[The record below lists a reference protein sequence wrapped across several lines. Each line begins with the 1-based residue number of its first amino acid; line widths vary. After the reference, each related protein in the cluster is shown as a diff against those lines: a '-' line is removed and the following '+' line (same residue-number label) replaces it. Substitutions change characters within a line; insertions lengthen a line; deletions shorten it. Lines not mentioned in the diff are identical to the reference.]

1 MIMKNNIAAVI
12 LAAGKGSRMNDNST
26 NKVCFDCAGVP
37 VIRRILGEMRAG
49 GVSLFVIV
57 VGHKAQD
64 VMDCLDGEPGVIYAY
79 QKEQKGTGH
88 AVLCGMN
95 ALKSAGYNGP
105 VIVSMGD
112 KIVASHVV
120 KGLLDKTS
128 AAKVVWGV
136 QPINDNPNGGRVVV
150 EDGRPYGVVEFADA
164 ALMSLA
170 DVPPADYEKKLLS
183 LGLNAKKAA
192 KVLKI
197 AKEHKP
203 EGSRQLVD
211 KTFFANDILK
221 TPYANAGLYCFDL
234 DAAVDAINACG
245 SDNAQGEIYL
255 TDTLEIFARQKCVS
269 LYEVSNPDDMLT
281 YSTKPELI
289 QLTVRFMRN
298 ASDWLAE
305 KNPQLTPV
313 LRHFIAKYGDQKV
326 VVASSPGRINLMGR
340 HIDHHGGGINVMA
353 IDRRLTMV
361 VSPRTDHLVR
371 VTNVNPQYP
380 DDEFA
385 ITEIKHEKWL
395 DYLDSEPVMQEL
407 AASRGKWTNYI
418 KAAICRFQFESA
430 NLLCGM
436 DIAVGGDIP
445 AAAGLS
451 SSSALVVA
459 TAEAVVALNS
469 LHVSDREFIER
480 CGEGEWFV
488 GSRGG
493 FGDHAAMKYGRPG
506 RLVHLGFH
514 PFEVGESASLPDDYA
529 VIIADSTLK
538 ARKSEGSKDRFNA
551 QVAAYDLSLLMLK
564 QTYPDANLTDL
575 RSLAAVRP
583 YSRLYEMLRSLPLS
597 ASRKQLE
604 EALPDDLHKLARL
617 FASHADPG
625 AYNLRGVILYG
636 LSEMERSERFMET
649 LKNGAYDLVGK
660 MMRISHNGDRIG
672 DPTISDDFL
681 KEQAANDA
689 DLAFQCGAYA
699 CSVPQIDE
707 LCDLLDSTPGVL
719 GSELVGAGLGGC
731 IVALVKK
738 DQAENIINVLNEK
751 YYAKYGV
758 GTGHANV
765 YQPSQGSSVEF

>member
-1 MIMKNNIAAVI
+1 MKNNIAAVI

-26 NKVCFDCAGVP
+26 NKVCFTCAGIP
-37 VIRRILGEMRAG
+37 VIKRILDEMRAG

-95 ALKSAGYNGP
+95 ALKSAGYSGP

-112 KIVASHVV
+112 KIVASHVIS
-120 KGLLDKTS
+120 GLLDKTS
-128 AAKVVWGV
+128 EAKVVWGV

-150 EDGRPYGVVEFADA
+150 KDGQPYGVVEFADA
-164 ALMSLA
+164 ALMALA
-170 DVPPADYEKKLLS
+170 DVPPTDYEKKLS
-183 LGLNAKKAA
+183 ELGLNAKKAA

-197 AKEHKP
+197 AQERKP
-203 EGSRQLVD
+203 QGIRTLVD
-211 KTFFANDILK
+211 KTFSANDILR

-234 DAAVDAINACG
+234 DAAVTAINACG

-255 TDTLEIFARQKCVS
+255 TDTLEIFARQKCVT
-269 LYEVSNPDDMLT
+269 LYEVVNPDDMLT

-298 ASDWLAE
+298 ASEWLKE
-305 KNPQLTPV
+305 DNPKLTPV
-313 LRHFIAKYGDQKV
+313 LQHFIAKFGDKKV
-326 VVASSPGRINLMGR
+326 IVAGSPGRINLMGR

-353 IDRRLTMV
+353 LDRRLTMV
-361 VSPRTDHLVR
+361 VSPRTDNIVR
-371 VTNVNPQYP
+371 VTNLNPQYP

-385 ITEIKHEKWL
+385 ITPITHEKWL
-395 DYLDSEPVMQEL
+395 DYLDSEPVVQEL

-418 KAAICRFQFESA
+418 KSAIFRFQKESS

-436 DIAVGGDIP
+436 DMAVVSDLP

-451 SSSALVVA
+451 SSSAIVVA
-459 TAEAVVALNS
+459 TAEAIVALNS
-469 LHVSDREFIER
+469 LHLSDQQFIEL

-506 RLVHLGFH
+506 KFVHLGFH
-514 PFEVGESASLPDDYA
+514 PFTIGENASLPDDYA

-551 QVAAYDLSLLMLK
+551 QVAAYDLSLMLLD
-564 QTYPDANLTDL
+564 QTYPNEHITDM

-583 YSRLYEMLRSLPLS
+583 YSKLYEMLRSLPLS

-649 LKNGAYDLVGK
+649 LKKGAYDLVGK
-660 MMRISHNGDRIG
+660 MMKISHNGDRIG
-672 DPTISDDFL
+672 DPTISDDQL
-681 KEQAANDA
+681 KRLSADDA

-738 DQAENIINVLNEK
+738 EKAADIIDVLNNK

-758 GTGHANV
+758 GPGHANV
-765 YQPSQGSSVEF
+765 YQPSEGSSVKF

>member
-1 MIMKNNIAAVI
+1 MKNNIAAVI

-26 NKVCFDCAGVP
+26 NKVCFTCAGIP
-37 VIRRILGEMRAG
+37 VIKRILDEMRAG

-95 ALKSAGYNGP
+95 ALKSAGYSGP

-112 KIVASHVV
+112 KIVASHVIN
-120 KGLLDKTS
+120 GLLDKTS
-128 AAKVVWGV
+128 EAKVVWGV

-150 EDGRPYGVVEFADA
+150 KDGQPYGVVEFADA
-164 ALMSLA
+164 ALMALA
-170 DVPPADYEKKLLS
+170 DVPPTDYEKKLLE

-197 AKEHKP
+197 AQERKP
-203 EGSRQLVD
+203 QGIRTLVD
-211 KTFFANDILK
+211 KTFSANDILR

-234 DAAVDAINACG
+234 DAAVTAINACG

-255 TDTLEIFARQKCVS
+255 TDTLEIFARQKCVT
-269 LYEVSNPDDMLT
+269 LYEVVNPDDMLT

-298 ASDWLAE
+298 ASEWLKE
-305 KNPQLTPV
+305 DNPKLTPV
-313 LRHFIAKYGDQKV
+313 LQHFIAKFGDKKV
-326 VVASSPGRINLMGR
+326 IVAGSPGRINLMGR

-353 IDRRLTMV
+353 LDRRLTMV
-361 VSPRTDHLVR
+361 VSPRTDNIVR
-371 VTNVNPQYP
+371 VTNLNPQYP

-385 ITEIKHEKWL
+385 ITPITHEKWL
-395 DYLDSEPVMQEL
+395 DYLDSEPVVQEL

-418 KAAICRFQFESA
+418 KSAIFRFQKESS

-436 DIAVGGDIP
+436 DMAVVSDLP

-451 SSSALVVA
+451 SSSAIVVA
-459 TAEAVVALNS
+459 TAEAIVALNS
-469 LHVSDREFIER
+469 LHLSDQQFIEL

-506 RLVHLGFH
+506 KFVHLGFH
-514 PFEVGESASLPDDYA
+514 PFTIGENASLPDDYA

-551 QVAAYDLSLLMLK
+551 QVAAYDLSLMLLN
-564 QTYPDANLTDL
+564 QTYPNEHITDM

-583 YSRLYEMLRSLPLS
+583 YSKLYNMLRSLPLS

-649 LKNGAYDLVGK
+649 LKKGAYDLVGK
-660 MMRISHNGDRIG
+660 MMKISHNGDRIG
-672 DPTISDDFL
+672 DPTISDDQL
-681 KEQAANDA
+681 KRLSADDA

-738 DQAENIINVLNEK
+738 EKAADIIDVLNNK

-758 GTGHANV
+758 GPGHANV
-765 YQPSQGSSVEF
+765 YQPSEGSSVKF

>member
-1 MIMKNNIAAVI
+1 MKNNIAAVI
-12 LAAGKGSRMNDNST
+12 LAAGKGSRMNDDST
-26 NKVCFDCAGVP
+26 NKVCFTCAGIP
-37 VIRRILGEMRAG
+37 VIRRIMDEMRRG

-64 VMDCLDGEPGVIYAY
+64 VMDCLDGQPGVIYAY

-95 ALKSAGYNGP
+95 ALQSAGYSGP

-112 KIVASHVV
+112 KIVASHVIG
-120 KGLLDKTS
+120 GLLKKTS
-128 AAKVVWGV
+128 EAKVVWGV
-136 QPINDNPNGGRVVV
+136 QPIKDNPNGGRVVV
-150 EDGRPYGVVEFADA
+150 ENGQPYGVVEFADA
-164 ALMSLA
+164 AFMSLA
-170 DVPPADYEKKLLS
+170 NVPSTDYEKKLSS

-197 AKEHKP
+197 AQERKP
-203 EGSRQLVD
+203 EGVRKLVD
-211 KTFFANDILK
+211 KTFSANDILN

-234 DAAVDAINACG
+234 DAAIDAINACG

-269 LYEVSNPDDMLT
+269 LYEVTNPDDMLT
-281 YSTKPELI
+281 YSTKPELL
-289 QLTVRFMRN
+289 QLTVRFMRR
-298 ASDWLAE
+298 ASDWLVA
-305 KNPQLTPV
+305 KNPKLTP
-313 LRHFIAKYGDQKV
+313 LLEHFIAKFGDKKV
-326 VVASSPGRINLMGR
+326 IIASSPGRINLMGR

-361 VSPRTDHLVR
+361 VSPRTDNCVH

-385 ITEIKHEKWL
+385 ITSIGYDKWL
-395 DYLDSEPVMQEL
+395 DYLDSESTMQEL
-407 AASRGKWTNYI
+407 ANTRGKWTNYI
-418 KAAICRFQFESA
+418 KAAIRRFQLISP
-430 NLLCGM
+430 NPLCGM
-436 DIAVGGDIP
+436 DIAVVSDIP

-451 SSSALVVA
+451 SSSAIVVA

-469 LHVSDREFIER
+469 LHVSDREFIEL

-493 FGDHAAMKYGRPG
+493 CGDHAAMKCGRPG
-506 RLVHLGFH
+506 KFVHLGFL
-514 PFEVGESASLPDDYA
+514 PFTVGESASLPDDYA
-529 VIIADSTLK
+529 VIIADSTIK

-551 QVAAYDLSLLMLK
+551 QVAAYDLSLLMLR
-564 QTYPDANLTDL
+564 QTYPAARLMDL
-575 RSLAAVRP
+575 RSLAAIRP
-583 YSRLYEMLRSLPLS
+583 YSKLYDMLRSLPLA

-604 EALPDDLHKLARL
+604 EALPDDLHELARL
-617 FASHADPG
+617 FSSHEDPG

-636 LSEMERSERFMET
+636 LSEMTRSERFMET
-649 LKNGAYDLVGK
+649 LKNGGYDTVGK
-660 MMRISHNGDRIG
+660 LMKISHNGDRIG
-672 DPTISDDFL
+672 DPTISDNFL
-681 KEQAANDA
+681 KRLSNDEA

-699 CSVPQIDE
+699 CSIPQIDE

-758 GTGHANV
+758 EPGHANV

>member
-1 MIMKNNIAAVI
+1 MKNNIAAVI

-26 NKVCFDCAGVP
+26 NKVCFNCAGIP
-37 VIRRILGEMRAG
+37 VIRRILDEMRAG

-112 KIVASHVV
+112 KIVASHVIS
-120 KGLLDKTS
+120 GLLDKTS
-128 AAKVVWGV
+128 EAKVVWGV

-150 EDGRPYGVVEFADA
+150 KDGQPYGVVEFADA
-164 ALMSLA
+164 ALMALA
-170 DVPPADYEKKLLS
+170 DVPPANYEKKLAE

-197 AKEHKP
+197 AQEHKP
-203 EGSRQLVD
+203 QGVRTLVD
-211 KTFFANDILK
+211 KTFSANDILS

-234 DAAVDAINACG
+234 DAAVTAINACG

-255 TDTLEIFARQKCVS
+255 TDTLEIFARQKCVT
-269 LYEVSNPDDMLT
+269 LYEVVNPDDMLT

-298 ASDWLAE
+298 ASEWLKE
-305 KNPQLTPV
+305 DNPKLTPV
-313 LRHFIAKYGDQKV
+313 LQHFIAKFGDKKV
-326 VVASSPGRINLMGR
+326 IVAGSPGRINLMGR

-353 IDRRLTMV
+353 LDRRLTMV
-361 VSPRTDHLVR
+361 VSPRTDNIVR
-371 VTNVNPQYP
+371 VTNLNPQYP

-385 ITEIKHEKWL
+385 ITPITHEKWL
-395 DYLDSEPVMQEL
+395 DYLDSEPVVQEL

-418 KAAICRFQFESA
+418 KSAIFRFQKESS

-436 DIAVGGDIP
+436 DMAVVSDLP

-451 SSSALVVA
+451 SSSAIVVA
-459 TAEAVVALNS
+459 TAEAIVALNS
-469 LHVSDREFIER
+469 LHLSDQQFIEL

-506 RLVHLGFH
+506 KFVHLGFH
-514 PFEVGESASLPDDYA
+514 PFTVGESASLPDDYA

-551 QVAAYDLSLLMLK
+551 QVAAYDLSLMLLN
-564 QTYPDANLTDL
+564 QTYPNEHITDM

-583 YSRLYEMLRSLPLS
+583 
-597 ASRKQLE
+597 
-604 EALPDDLHKLARL
+604 
-617 FASHADPG
+617 
-625 AYNLRGVILYG
+625 
-636 LSEMERSERFMET
+636 
-649 LKNGAYDLVGK
+649 
-660 MMRISHNGDRIG
+660 
-672 DPTISDDFL
+672 
-681 KEQAANDA
+681 
-689 DLAFQCGAYA
+689 
-699 CSVPQIDE
+699 
-707 LCDLLDSTPGVL
+707 
-719 GSELVGAGLGGC
+719 
-731 IVALVKK
+731 
-738 DQAENIINVLNEK
+738 
-751 YYAKYGV
+751 
-758 GTGHANV
+758 
-765 YQPSQGSSVEF
+765 

>member
-1 MIMKNNIAAVI
+1 MKNNIAAVI

-26 NKVCFDCAGVP
+26 NKVCFNCAGIP
-37 VIRRILGEMRAG
+37 VIRRILDEMRAG

-112 KIVASHVV
+112 KIVASHVIS
-120 KGLLDKTS
+120 GLLDKTS
-128 AAKVVWGV
+128 EAKVVWGV

-150 EDGRPYGVVEFADA
+150 KDGQPYGVVEFADA
-164 ALMSLA
+164 ALMALA
-170 DVPPADYEKKLLS
+170 DVPPANYEKKLAE

-197 AKEHKP
+197 AQEHKP
-203 EGSRQLVD
+203 QGVRTLVD
-211 KTFFANDILK
+211 KTFSANDILS

-234 DAAVDAINACG
+234 DAAVTAINACG

-255 TDTLEIFARQKCVS
+255 TDTLEIFARQKCVT
-269 LYEVSNPDDMLT
+269 LYEVVNPDDMLT

-298 ASDWLAE
+298 ASEWLKE
-305 KNPQLTPV
+305 DNPKLTPV
-313 LRHFIAKYGDQKV
+313 LQHFIAKFGDKKV
-326 VVASSPGRINLMGR
+326 IVAGSPGRINLMGR

-353 IDRRLTMV
+353 LDRRLTMV
-361 VSPRTDHLVR
+361 VSPRTDNIVR
-371 VTNVNPQYP
+371 VTNLNPQYP

-385 ITEIKHEKWL
+385 ITPITHEKWL
-395 DYLDSEPVMQEL
+395 DYLDSEPVVQEL

-418 KAAICRFQFESA
+418 KSAIFRFQKESS

-436 DIAVGGDIP
+436 DMAVVSDLP

-451 SSSALVVA
+451 SSSAIVVA
-459 TAEAVVALNS
+459 TAEAIVALNS
-469 LHVSDREFIER
+469 LHLSDQQFIEL

-506 RLVHLGFH
+506 KFVHLGFH
-514 PFEVGESASLPDDYA
+514 PFTVGESASLPDDYA

-551 QVAAYDLSLLMLK
+551 QVAAYDLSLMLLN
-564 QTYPDANLTDL
+564 QTYPNEHITDM

-583 YSRLYEMLRSLPLS
+583 YSKLYDMLRSLPLS

-649 LKNGAYDLVGK
+649 LKKGAYDLVGK
-660 MMRISHNGDRIG
+660 MMKISHNGDRIG
-672 DPTISDDFL
+672 DPTISDDQL
-681 KEQAANDA
+681 KRLSADDA

-738 DQAENIINVLNEK
+738 EKAADIIDVLNNK

-758 GTGHANV
+758 GPGHANV
-765 YQPSQGSSVEF
+765 YQPSEGSSVKF

>member
-1 MIMKNNIAAVI
+1 MKNNIAAVI

-26 NKVCFDCAGVP
+26 NKVCFTCAGIP
-37 VIRRILGEMRAG
+37 VIKRILDEMRAG

-95 ALKSAGYNGP
+95 ALKSAGYSGP

-112 KIVASHVV
+112 KIVASHVIN
-120 KGLLDKTS
+120 GLLDKTS
-128 AAKVVWGV
+128 EAKVVWGV

-150 EDGRPYGVVEFADA
+150 KDGQPYGVVEFADA
-164 ALMSLA
+164 ALMALA
-170 DVPPADYEKKLLS
+170 DVPPTDYEKKLS
-183 LGLNAKKAA
+183 ELGLNAKKAA

-197 AKEHKP
+197 AQERKP
-203 EGSRQLVD
+203 QGIRTLVD
-211 KTFFANDILK
+211 KTFSANDILR

-234 DAAVDAINACG
+234 DAAVTAINACG

-255 TDTLEIFARQKCVS
+255 TDTLEIFARQKCVT
-269 LYEVSNPDDMLT
+269 LYEVVNPDDMLT

-298 ASDWLAE
+298 ASEWLKE
-305 KNPQLTPV
+305 DNPKLTPV
-313 LRHFIAKYGDQKV
+313 LQHFIAKFGDKKV
-326 VVASSPGRINLMGR
+326 IVAGSPGRINLMGR

-353 IDRRLTMV
+353 LDRRLTMV
-361 VSPRTDHLVR
+361 VSPRTDNIVR
-371 VTNVNPQYP
+371 VTNLNPQYP

-385 ITEIKHEKWL
+385 ITPITHEKWL
-395 DYLDSEPVMQEL
+395 DYLDSEPVVQEL

-418 KAAICRFQFESA
+418 KSAIFRFQKESS

-436 DIAVGGDIP
+436 DMAVVSDLP

-451 SSSALVVA
+451 SSSAIVVA
-459 TAEAVVALNS
+459 TAEAIVALNS
-469 LHVSDREFIER
+469 LHLSDQQFIEL

-506 RLVHLGFH
+506 KFVHLGFH
-514 PFEVGESASLPDDYA
+514 PFTIGENASLPDDYA

-551 QVAAYDLSLLMLK
+551 QVAAYDLSLMLLN
-564 QTYPDANLTDL
+564 QTYPNEHITDM

-583 YSRLYEMLRSLPLS
+583 YSKLYNMLRSLPLS

-649 LKNGAYDLVGK
+649 VKKGAYDLVGK
-660 MMRISHNGDRIG
+660 MMKISHNGDRIG
-672 DPTISDDFL
+672 DPTISDDQL
-681 KEQAANDA
+681 KRLSADDA

-738 DQAENIINVLNEK
+738 EKAADIIDVLNNK

-758 GTGHANV
+758 GPGHANV
-765 YQPSQGSSVEF
+765 YQPSEGSSVKF

>member
-1 MIMKNNIAAVI
+1 MKNNIAAVI

-26 NKVCFDCAGVP
+26 NKVCFNCAGIP
-37 VIRRILGEMRAG
+37 VIRRILDEMRAG

-112 KIVASHVV
+112 KIVASHVIS
-120 KGLLDKTS
+120 GLLDKTS
-128 AAKVVWGV
+128 EAKVVWGV

-150 EDGRPYGVVEFADA
+150 KDGQPYGVVEFADA
-164 ALMSLA
+164 ALMALA
-170 DVPPADYEKKLLS
+170 DVPPANYEKKLAE

-197 AKEHKP
+197 AQEHKP
-203 EGSRQLVD
+203 QGVRTLVD
-211 KTFFANDILK
+211 KTFSANDILS

-234 DAAVDAINACG
+234 DAAVTAINACG

-255 TDTLEIFARQKCVS
+255 TDTLEIFARQKCVT
-269 LYEVSNPDDMLT
+269 LYEVVNPDDMLT

-298 ASDWLAE
+298 ASEWLKE
-305 KNPQLTPV
+305 DNPKLTPV
-313 LRHFIAKYGDQKV
+313 LQHFIAKFGDKKV
-326 VVASSPGRINLMGR
+326 IVAGSPGRINLMGR

-353 IDRRLTMV
+353 LDRRLTMV
-361 VSPRTDHLVR
+361 VSPRTDNIVR
-371 VTNVNPQYP
+371 VTNLNPQYP

-385 ITEIKHEKWL
+385 ITPITHEKWL
-395 DYLDSEPVMQEL
+395 DYLDSEPVVQEL

-418 KAAICRFQFESA
+418 KSAIFRFQKESS

-436 DIAVGGDIP
+436 DMAVVSDLP

-451 SSSALVVA
+451 SSSAIVVA
-459 TAEAVVALNS
+459 TAEAIVALNS
-469 LHVSDREFIER
+469 LHLSDQQFIEL

-488 GSRGG
+488 GSRGD

-506 RLVHLGFH
+506 KFVHLGFH
-514 PFEVGESASLPDDYA
+514 PFTVGESASLPDDYA

-551 QVAAYDLSLLMLK
+551 QVAAYDLSLMLLN
-564 QTYPDANLTDL
+564 QTYPNEHITDM

-583 YSRLYEMLRSLPLS
+583 YSKLYDMLRSLPLS

-649 LKNGAYDLVGK
+649 LKKGAYDLVGK
-660 MMRISHNGDRIG
+660 MMKISHNGDRIG
-672 DPTISDDFL
+672 DPTISDDQL
-681 KEQAANDA
+681 KRLSADDA

-738 DQAENIINVLNEK
+738 EKAADIIDVLNNK

-758 GTGHANV
+758 GPGHANV
-765 YQPSQGSSVEF
+765 YQPSEGSSVKF

>member
-1 MIMKNNIAAVI
+1 MKNNIAAVI

-26 NKVCFDCAGVP
+26 NKVCFNCAGIP
-37 VIRRILGEMRAG
+37 VIRRILDEMRAG

-95 ALKSAGYNGP
+95 ALKSADYNGP

-112 KIVASHVV
+112 KIVASHVIS
-120 KGLLDKTS
+120 GLLDKTS
-128 AAKVVWGV
+128 EAKVVWGV

-150 EDGRPYGVVEFADA
+150 KDGQPYGVVEFADA
-164 ALMSLA
+164 ALMALA
-170 DVPPADYEKKLLS
+170 DVPPADYEKKLAE

-192 KVLKI
+192 KVLKV
-197 AKEHKP
+197 AQEHKP
-203 EGSRQLVD
+203 QGVRTLVD
-211 KTFFANDILK
+211 KTFSANDILR

-234 DAAVDAINACG
+234 DAAVTAINACG

-255 TDTLEIFARQKCVS
+255 TDTLEIFSRQKCVT
-269 LYEVSNPDDMLT
+269 LYEVANPDDMLT

-298 ASDWLAE
+298 ASDWL
-305 KNPQLTPV
+305 KDQNPKLTPI
-313 LRHFIAKYGDQKV
+313 LQHFIAKFGDKKV
-326 VVASSPGRINLMGR
+326 IVAGSPGRINLMGR

-353 IDRRLTMV
+353 LDRRLTMV
-361 VSPRTDHLVR
+361 ISPRTDHIVH
-371 VTNVNPQYP
+371 VTNLNSQYP

-385 ITEIKHEKWL
+385 ITPITHEKWL
-395 DYLDSEPVMQEL
+395 DYLDSEPVVQEL
-407 AASRGKWTNYI
+407 ATSRGKWTNYI
-418 KAAICRFQFESA
+418 KSAIFRFQKESS

-436 DIAVGGDIP
+436 DIAVVSDLP

-451 SSSALVVA
+451 SSSAIVVA
-459 TAEAVVALNS
+459 TAEAIVALNS
-469 LHVSDREFIER
+469 LHLSDQQFIEL

-506 RLVHLGFH
+506 KFVHLGFH
-514 PFEVGESASLPDDYA
+514 PFSIGESASLPDDYA

-551 QVAAYDLSLLMLK
+551 QVAAYDLSLMLLK
-564 QTYPDANLTDL
+564 QTYPNEHITDM

-583 YSRLYEMLRSLPLS
+583 YSKLYEMLRSLPLS

-604 EALPDDLHKLARL
+604 EALPDDLHQLARL

-649 LKNGAYDLVGK
+649 LKKGAYDLVGK
-660 MMRISHNGDRIG
+660 MMKISHNGDRIG
-672 DPTISDDFL
+672 DPTISDDLL
-681 KEQAANDA
+681 KDLSAQNA
-689 DLAFQCGAYA
+689 DLALQYGAYA

-738 DQAENIINVLNEK
+738 EKAADIIDILNNK

-758 GTGHANV
+758 EPGHANV
-765 YQPSQGSSVEF
+765 YQPSEGSSVKF

>member
-1 MIMKNNIAAVI
+1 MNNNIAAVI
-12 LAAGKGSRMNDNST
+12 LAAGKGSRMNDDST
-26 NKVCFDCAGVP
+26 NKVCFTCAGIP
-37 VIRRILGEMRAG
+37 VIRRIMDEMQRG

-64 VMDCLDGEPGVIYAY
+64 VMDCLDGQPGVIYAY

-95 ALKSAGYNGP
+95 ALQSAGYSGP

-112 KIVASHVV
+112 KIVASHVIG
-120 KGLLDKTS
+120 GLLKTTFE
-128 AAKVVWGV
+128 AKVVWGV
-136 QPINDNPNGGRVVV
+136 QPIKDNPNGGRVVV
-150 EDGRPYGVVEFADA
+150 ENGQPYGVVEFADA

-170 DVPPADYEKKLLS
+170 DVPPTDYEKKLSS

-197 AKEHKP
+197 ARERKP
-203 EGSRQLVD
+203 EGVRKLVD
-211 KTFFANDILK
+211 KTFSANDILN

-234 DAAVDAINACG
+234 DAAIDAINACG

-269 LYEVSNPDDMLT
+269 LYEVANPDDMLT
-281 YSTKPELI
+281 YSTKPELLR
-289 QLTVRFMRN
+289 LTVRFMRR

-305 KNPQLTPV
+305 KNPKLTPI
-313 LRHFIAKYGDQKV
+313 LNHFIAKFGDEKV
-326 VVASSPGRINLMGR
+326 IIASSPGRINLMGR

-361 VSPRTDHLVR
+361 VSPRTDNLVH
-371 VTNVNPQYP
+371 VTNINPQYP

-385 ITEIKHEKWL
+385 ITSIGYDKWL
-395 DYLDSEPVMQEL
+395 DYLDSESTMQEL
-407 AASRGKWTNYI
+407 VATRGKWTNYI
-418 KAAICRFQFESA
+418 KAAIRRFQLISP
-430 NLLCGM
+430 NPLCGM
-436 DIAVGGDIP
+436 NIAVVSDIP

-451 SSSALVVA
+451 SSSAIVVA

-469 LHVSDREFIER
+469 LHVSDCEFIEL

-493 FGDHAAMKYGRPG
+493 CGDHAAMKCGRPG
-506 RLVHLGFH
+506 KFVHLGFL
-514 PFEVGESASLPDDYA
+514 PFAVGESASLPDDYA
-529 VIIADSTLK
+529 VIIADSTIK

-551 QVAAYDLSLLMLK
+551 QVAAYDLSLLMLR
-564 QTYPDANLTDL
+564 QTYPAARLTDL

-583 YSRLYEMLRSLPLS
+583 YSKLYDMLRSLPLA

-604 EALPDDLHKLARL
+604 EALPDNLHELARL
-617 FASHADPG
+617 FSSHEDPG

-636 LSEMERSERFMET
+636 LSEMTRSERFMET
-649 LKNGAYDLVGK
+649 LKNGGYDTVGK
-660 MMRISHNGDRIG
+660 LMKISHNGDRIG
-672 DPTISDDFL
+672 DPTISDNFL
-681 KEQAANDA
+681 KRLSNDEA

-699 CSVPQIDE
+699 CSIPQIDE

-738 DQAENIINVLNEK
+738 DQAENIINVLNDK

-758 GTGHANV
+758 EPGHANV

>member
-1 MIMKNNIAAVI
+1 MKNNIAAVI

-26 NKVCFDCAGVP
+26 NKVCFTCAGIP
-37 VIRRILGEMRAG
+37 VIKRILDEMRAG

-95 ALKSAGYNGP
+95 ALKSAGYSGP

-112 KIVASHVV
+112 KIVASHVIS
-120 KGLLDKTS
+120 GLLDKTS
-128 AAKVVWGV
+128 EAKVVWGV

-150 EDGRPYGVVEFADA
+150 KDGQPYGVVEFADA
-164 ALMSLA
+164 ALMALA
-170 DVPPADYEKKLLS
+170 DVPPTDYEKKLS
-183 LGLNAKKAA
+183 ELGLNAKKAA

-197 AKEHKP
+197 AQERKP
-203 EGSRQLVD
+203 KGIRTLVD
-211 KTFFANDILK
+211 KTFSANDILC

-234 DAAVDAINACG
+234 DAAVTAINACG

-255 TDTLEIFARQKCVS
+255 TDTLEIFARQKCVT
-269 LYEVSNPDDMLT
+269 LYEVVNPDDMLT

-298 ASDWLAE
+298 ASEWLKE
-305 KNPQLTPV
+305 DNPKLTPV
-313 LRHFIAKYGDQKV
+313 LQHFIAKFGDKKV
-326 VVASSPGRINLMGR
+326 IVAGSPGRINLMGR

-353 IDRRLTMV
+353 LDRRLTMV
-361 VSPRTDHLVR
+361 VSPRTDNIVR
-371 VTNVNPQYP
+371 VTNLNPQDP

-385 ITEIKHEKWL
+385 ITPITHEKWL
-395 DYLDSEPVMQEL
+395 DYLDSEPVVQEL

-418 KAAICRFQFESA
+418 KSAIFRFQKESS

-436 DIAVGGDIP
+436 DMAVVSDLP

-451 SSSALVVA
+451 SSSAIVVA
-459 TAEAVVALNS
+459 TAEAIVALNS
-469 LHVSDREFIER
+469 LHLSDQQFIEL

-506 RLVHLGFH
+506 KFVHLGFH
-514 PFEVGESASLPDDYA
+514 PFTVGENASLPDDYA

-551 QVAAYDLSLLMLK
+551 QVAAYDLSLMLLD
-564 QTYPDANLTDL
+564 QTYPNEHITDM

-583 YSRLYEMLRSLPLS
+583 YSKLYDMLRSLPLS

-649 LKNGAYDLVGK
+649 LKKGAYDLVGK
-660 MMRISHNGDRIG
+660 MMKISHNGDRIG
-672 DPTISDDFL
+672 DPTISDDQL
-681 KEQAANDA
+681 KRLSADDA

-738 DQAENIINVLNEK
+738 EKAADIIDVLNNK

-758 GTGHANV
+758 GPGHANV
-765 YQPSQGSSVEF
+765 YQPSEGSSVKF

>member
-1 MIMKNNIAAVI
+1 MKNNIAAVI

-26 NKVCFDCAGVP
+26 NKVCFTCAGIP
-37 VIRRILGEMRAG
+37 VIKRILDEMRAG

-95 ALKSAGYNGP
+95 ALKSAGYSGP

-112 KIVASHVV
+112 KIVASHVIS
-120 KGLLDKTS
+120 GLLDKTS
-128 AAKVVWGV
+128 EAKVVWGV

-150 EDGRPYGVVEFADA
+150 KDGQPYGVVEFADA
-164 ALMSLA
+164 ALMALA
-170 DVPPADYEKKLLS
+170 DVPPTDYEKKLS
-183 LGLNAKKAA
+183 ELGLNAKKAA

-197 AKEHKP
+197 AQERKP
-203 EGSRQLVD
+203 QGIRTLVD
-211 KTFFANDILK
+211 KTFSANDILR

-234 DAAVDAINACG
+234 DAAVTAINACG

-255 TDTLEIFARQKCVS
+255 TDTLEIFARQKCVT
-269 LYEVSNPDDMLT
+269 LYEVVTPDDMLT

-298 ASDWLAE
+298 ASEWLKE
-305 KNPQLTPV
+305 DNPKLTPV
-313 LRHFIAKYGDQKV
+313 LQHFIAKFGDKKV
-326 VVASSPGRINLMGR
+326 IVAGSPGRINLMGR

-353 IDRRLTMV
+353 LDRRLTMV
-361 VSPRTDHLVR
+361 VSPRTDNIVR
-371 VTNVNPQYP
+371 VTNLNPQYP

-385 ITEIKHEKWL
+385 ITPITHEKWL
-395 DYLDSEPVMQEL
+395 DYLDSEPVVQEL

-418 KAAICRFQFESA
+418 KSAIFRFQKESS

-436 DIAVGGDIP
+436 DMAVVSDLP

-451 SSSALVVA
+451 SSSAIVVA
-459 TAEAVVALNS
+459 TAEALVALNS
-469 LHVSDREFIER
+469 LHLSDQQFIEL

-506 RLVHLGFH
+506 KFVHLGFH
-514 PFEVGESASLPDDYA
+514 PFTIGENASLPDDYA

-551 QVAAYDLSLLMLK
+551 QVAAYDLSLMLLN
-564 QTYPDANLTDL
+564 QTYPNEHITDM

-583 YSRLYEMLRSLPLS
+583 YSKLYDMLRSLPLS

-649 LKNGAYDLVGK
+649 LKKGAYDLVGK
-660 MMRISHNGDRIG
+660 MMKISHNGDRIG
-672 DPTISDDFL
+672 DPTISDDQL
-681 KEQAANDA
+681 KRLSADDA

-738 DQAENIINVLNEK
+738 EKATDIIDVLNNK

-758 GTGHANV
+758 GPGHANV
-765 YQPSQGSSVEF
+765 YQPSEGSSVKF

>member
-1 MIMKNNIAAVI
+1 MKNNIAAVI

-26 NKVCFDCAGVP
+26 NKVCFTCAGKP
-37 VIRRILGEMRAG
+37 VIRRILDEMRAG

-95 ALKSAGYNGP
+95 ALKSAGYSGP

-112 KIVASHVV
+112 KIVASHVIS
-120 KGLLDKTS
+120 GLLDKTS
-128 AAKVVWGV
+128 GAKVVWGV

-150 EDGRPYGVVEFADA
+150 KDGQPYGVVEFADA
-164 ALMSLA
+164 ALMTLA
-170 DVPPADYEKKLLS
+170 DVPPADYEKKLAELD
-183 LGLNAKKAA
+183 LNAKKAA

-197 AKEHKP
+197 AQERKP
-203 EGSRQLVD
+203 QGVRTLVD
-211 KTFFANDILK
+211 KTFSANDILR

-234 DAAVDAINACG
+234 DAAVAAINACG

-255 TDTLEIFARQKCVS
+255 TDTLEIFARQKCVT
-269 LYEVSNPDDMLT
+269 LYKVANPDDMLT

-298 ASDWLAE
+298 ASDWLKE
-305 KNPQLTPV
+305 DNPKLTPV
-313 LRHFIAKYGDQKV
+313 LEHFIAKFGDKKV
-326 VVASSPGRINLMGR
+326 IVAGSPGRINLMGR

-353 IDRRLTMV
+353 LDRRLTMV
-361 VSPRTDHLVR
+361 VSPRTDHIVH
-371 VTNVNPQYP
+371 VTNLNPQYP

-385 ITEIKHEKWL
+385 ITPITHEKWL
-395 DYLDSEPVMQEL
+395 DYLDSEPVVQEL

-418 KAAICRFQFESA
+418 KSAIFRFQKESS

-436 DIAVGGDIP
+436 DMAVVSDLP

-451 SSSALVVA
+451 SSSAIVVA
-459 TAEAVVALNS
+459 TAEALVALNS
-469 LHVSDREFIER
+469 LHLSDQQFIEL

-506 RLVHLGFH
+506 KFVHLGFH
-514 PFEVGESASLPDDYA
+514 PFTIGETASLPNDYA

-551 QVAAYDLSLLMLK
+551 QVSAYDLSLMLLN
-564 QTYPDANLTDL
+564 QTYPNEHITDM

-583 YSRLYEMLRSLPLS
+583 YSKLYEMLRSLPLS

-649 LKNGAYDLVGK
+649 LKKGAYDLVGK
-660 MMRISHNGDRIG
+660 MMKISHNGDRIG
-672 DPTISDDFL
+672 DPTISDDLL
-681 KEQAANDA
+681 KDLSAQNA
-689 DLAFQCGAYA
+689 DLALQYGAYA

-738 DQAENIINVLNEK
+738 EKAADIIDVLNNK

-758 GTGHANV
+758 EPGHANV
-765 YQPSQGSSVEF
+765 YQPSEGSSVKF

>member
-1 MIMKNNIAAVI
+1 MKNNIAAVI

-26 NKVCFDCAGVP
+26 NKVCFTCAGIP
-37 VIRRILGEMRAG
+37 VIKRILDEMRAG

-57 VGHKAQD
+57 IGHKAQD

-95 ALKSAGYNGP
+95 ALKSAGYSGP

-112 KIVASHVV
+112 KIVASHVIS
-120 KGLLDKTS
+120 GLLDKTS
-128 AAKVVWGV
+128 EAKVVWGV

-150 EDGRPYGVVEFADA
+150 KEGQPYGVVEFADA
-164 ALMSLA
+164 ALMTLA
-170 DVPPADYEKKLLS
+170 DVPPADYEKKLS
-183 LGLNAKKAA
+183 ELGLNAKKAA

-197 AKEHKP
+197 AQERKP
-203 EGSRQLVD
+203 QGIRTLVD
-211 KTFFANDILK
+211 KTFSANDILR

-234 DAAVDAINACG
+234 DAAVTAINACG

-255 TDTLEIFARQKCVS
+255 TDTLEIFARQKCVT
-269 LYEVSNPDDMLT
+269 LYEVVNPDDMLT

-298 ASDWLAE
+298 ASEWLKE
-305 KNPQLTPV
+305 DNPKLTPV
-313 LRHFIAKYGDQKV
+313 LQHFIAKFGDKKV
-326 VVASSPGRINLMGR
+326 IVAGSPGRINLMGR

-353 IDRRLTMV
+353 LDRRLTMV
-361 VSPRTDHLVR
+361 VSPRTDNIVR
-371 VTNVNPQYP
+371 VTNLNPQYP

-385 ITEIKHEKWL
+385 ITPITHEKWL
-395 DYLDSEPVMQEL
+395 DYLDSEPVVQEL

-418 KAAICRFQFESA
+418 KSAIFRFQKESS

-436 DIAVGGDIP
+436 DMAVVSDLP

-451 SSSALVVA
+451 SSSAIVVA
-459 TAEAVVALNS
+459 TAEALVALNS
-469 LHVSDREFIER
+469 LHLSDQQFIEL

-506 RLVHLGFH
+506 KFVHLGFH
-514 PFEVGESASLPDDYA
+514 PFTIGENASLPDDYA

-551 QVAAYDLSLLMLK
+551 QVAAYDLSLMLLN
-564 QTYPDANLTDL
+564 QTYPNEHITDM

-583 YSRLYEMLRSLPLS
+583 YSKLYDMLRSLPLS

-649 LKNGAYDLVGK
+649 LKKGAYDLVGK
-660 MMRISHNGDRIG
+660 MMKISHNGDRIG
-672 DPTISDDFL
+672 DPTISDDQL
-681 KEQAANDA
+681 KRFSADDA

-738 DQAENIINVLNEK
+738 EKAADIIDVLNNK

-758 GTGHANV
+758 GPGHANV
-765 YQPSQGSSVEF
+765 YQPSEGSSVKF

>member
-1 MIMKNNIAAVI
+1 
-12 LAAGKGSRMNDNST
+12 MNDDST
-26 NKVCFDCAGVP
+26 NKVCFTCAGIP
-37 VIRRILGEMRAG
+37 VIRRIMDEMRRG

-64 VMDCLDGEPGVIYAY
+64 VMDCLDGQPGVIYAY

-95 ALKSAGYNGP
+95 ALQSAGYSGP

-112 KIVASHVV
+112 KIVASHVIG
-120 KGLLDKTS
+120 GLLKKTS
-128 AAKVVWGV
+128 EAKVVWGV
-136 QPINDNPNGGRVVV
+136 QPIKDNPNGGRVVV
-150 EDGRPYGVVEFADA
+150 ENGQPYGVVEFADA
-164 ALMSLA
+164 AFMSLA
-170 DVPPADYEKKLLS
+170 NVPSTDYEKKLSS

-197 AKEHKP
+197 AQERKP
-203 EGSRQLVD
+203 EGVRKLVD
-211 KTFFANDILK
+211 KTFSANDILN

-234 DAAVDAINACG
+234 DAAIDAINACG

-269 LYEVSNPDDMLT
+269 LYEVTNPDDMLT
-281 YSTKPELI
+281 YSTKPELL
-289 QLTVRFMRN
+289 QLTVRFMRR
-298 ASDWLAE
+298 ASDWLVA
-305 KNPQLTPV
+305 KNPKLTP
-313 LRHFIAKYGDQKV
+313 LLEHFIAKFGDKKV
-326 VVASSPGRINLMGR
+326 IIASSPGRINLMGR

-361 VSPRTDHLVR
+361 VSPRTDNCVH

-385 ITEIKHEKWL
+385 ITSIGYDKWL
-395 DYLDSEPVMQEL
+395 DYLDSESTMQEL
-407 AASRGKWTNYI
+407 ANTRGKWTNYI
-418 KAAICRFQFESA
+418 KAAIRRFQLISP
-430 NLLCGM
+430 NPLCGM
-436 DIAVGGDIP
+436 DIAVVSDIP

-451 SSSALVVA
+451 SSSAIVVA

-469 LHVSDREFIER
+469 LHVSDREFIEL

-493 FGDHAAMKYGRPG
+493 CGDHAAMKCGRPG
-506 RLVHLGFH
+506 KFVHLGFL
-514 PFEVGESASLPDDYA
+514 PFTVGESASLPDDYA
-529 VIIADSTLK
+529 VIIADSTIK

-551 QVAAYDLSLLMLK
+551 QVAAYDLSLLMLR
-564 QTYPDANLTDL
+564 QTYPAARLMDL
-575 RSLAAVRP
+575 RSLAAIRP
-583 YSRLYEMLRSLPLS
+583 YSKLYDMLRSLPLA

-604 EALPDDLHKLARL
+604 EALPDDLHELARL
-617 FASHADPG
+617 FSSHEDPG

-636 LSEMERSERFMET
+636 LSEMTRSERFMET
-649 LKNGAYDLVGK
+649 LKNGGYDTVGK
-660 MMRISHNGDRIG
+660 LMKISHNGDRIG
-672 DPTISDDFL
+672 DPTISDNFL
-681 KEQAANDA
+681 KRLSNDEA

-699 CSVPQIDE
+699 CSIPQIDE

-758 GTGHANV
+758 EPGHANV

>member
-1 MIMKNNIAAVI
+1 MKNNIAAVI

-26 NKVCFDCAGVP
+26 NKVCFNCAGIP
-37 VIRRILGEMRAG
+37 VIRRILDEMRAG

-95 ALKSAGYNGP
+95 ALKSAGYSGP

-112 KIVASHVV
+112 KIVASHVIS
-120 KGLLDKTS
+120 GLLDKTS
-128 AAKVVWGV
+128 EAKVVWGV

-150 EDGRPYGVVEFADA
+150 KDGQPYGVVEFADA
-164 ALMSLA
+164 ALMALA
-170 DVPPADYEKKLLS
+170 DVPPTDYEKKLS
-183 LGLNAKKAA
+183 ELGLNAKKAA

-197 AKEHKP
+197 AQERKP
-203 EGSRQLVD
+203 QGIRTLVD
-211 KTFFANDILK
+211 KTFSANDILR

-234 DAAVDAINACG
+234 DAAVTAINACG

-255 TDTLEIFARQKCVS
+255 TDTLEIFARQKCVT
-269 LYEVSNPDDMLT
+269 LYEVVNPDDMLT

-298 ASDWLAE
+298 ASEWLKE
-305 KNPQLTPV
+305 DNPKLTPV
-313 LRHFIAKYGDQKV
+313 LQHFIAKFGDKKV
-326 VVASSPGRINLMGR
+326 IVAGSPGRINLMGR

-353 IDRRLTMV
+353 LDRRLTMV
-361 VSPRTDHLVR
+361 VSPRTDNIVR
-371 VTNVNPQYP
+371 VTNLNPQYP

-385 ITEIKHEKWL
+385 ITPITHEKWL
-395 DYLDSEPVMQEL
+395 DYLDSEPVVQEL

-418 KAAICRFQFESA
+418 KSAIFRFQKESS

-436 DIAVGGDIP
+436 DMAVVSDLP

-451 SSSALVVA
+451 SSSAIVVA
-459 TAEAVVALNS
+459 TAEAIVALNS
-469 LHVSDREFIER
+469 LHLSDQQFIEL

-506 RLVHLGFH
+506 KFVHLGFH
-514 PFEVGESASLPDDYA
+514 PFTIGENASLPDDYA

-551 QVAAYDLSLLMLK
+551 QVAAYDLSLMLLN
-564 QTYPDANLTDL
+564 QTYPNEHITDM

-583 YSRLYEMLRSLPLS
+583 YSKLYNMLRSLPLS

-649 LKNGAYDLVGK
+649 LKKGAYDLVGK
-660 MMRISHNGDRIG
+660 MMKISHNGDRIG
-672 DPTISDDFL
+672 DPTISDDQL
-681 KEQAANDA
+681 KRLSADDA

-738 DQAENIINVLNEK
+738 EKAADIIDVLNNK

-758 GTGHANV
+758 GPGHANV
-765 YQPSQGSSVEF
+765 YQPSEGSSVKF

>member
-1 MIMKNNIAAVI
+1 MKNNIAAVI

-26 NKVCFDCAGVP
+26 NKVCFTCAGKP
-37 VIRRILGEMRAG
+37 VIRRILDEMRAG

-95 ALKSAGYNGP
+95 ALKSAGYSGP

-112 KIVASHVV
+112 KIVASHVIS
-120 KGLLDKTS
+120 GLLDKTS
-128 AAKVVWGV
+128 GAKVVWGV

-150 EDGRPYGVVEFADA
+150 KDGQPYGVVEFADA
-164 ALMSLA
+164 ALMTLA
-170 DVPPADYEKKLLS
+170 DVPPADYEKKLAELD
-183 LGLNAKKAA
+183 LNAKKAA

-197 AKEHKP
+197 AQERKP
-203 EGSRQLVD
+203 QGVRTLVD
-211 KTFFANDILK
+211 KTFSANDILR

-234 DAAVDAINACG
+234 DAAVAAINACG

-255 TDTLEIFARQKCVS
+255 TDTLEIFARQKCVT
-269 LYEVSNPDDMLT
+269 LYKVANPDDMLT

-298 ASDWLAE
+298 ASDWLKE
-305 KNPQLTPV
+305 DNLKLTPI
-313 LRHFIAKYGDQKV
+313 LKHFIAKFGDKKV
-326 VVASSPGRINLMGR
+326 VVAGSPGRINLMGR

-353 IDRRLTMV
+353 LDRRLTMV
-361 VSPRTDHLVR
+361 VSPRTDNIVR
-371 VTNVNPQYP
+371 VTNLNPQYP

-385 ITEIKHEKWL
+385 ITEVKHKEWL
-395 DYLDSEPVMQEL
+395 DYLDSEPVVQEL

-418 KAAICRFQFESA
+418 KSAIFRFQKESS

-436 DIAVGGDIP
+436 DMAVVSDLP

-451 SSSALVVA
+451 SSSAIVVA
-459 TAEAVVALNS
+459 TAEAIVALNS
-469 LHVSDREFIER
+469 LHLTDQQFIEL

-506 RLVHLGFH
+506 KFVHLGFH
-514 PFEVGESASLPDDYA
+514 PFTVGESASLPDDYA

-551 QVAAYDLSLLMLK
+551 QVAAYDLSLMLLD
-564 QTYPDANLTDL
+564 QTYPNEHITDM

-583 YSRLYEMLRSLPLS
+583 YSKLYDMLRSLPLS

-649 LKNGAYDLVGK
+649 LKKGAYDLLGK
-660 MMRISHNGDRIG
+660 MMKISHNGDRIG
-672 DPTISDDFL
+672 DPTISDDQL
-681 KEQAANDA
+681 KRLSADDA

-699 CSVPQIDE
+699 CSIPQIDE

-738 DQAENIINVLNEK
+738 DQAANIIDVLNKK

-758 GTGHANV
+758 EPGHANV
-765 YQPSQGSSVEF
+765 YQPSEGSSVKF

>member
-1 MIMKNNIAAVI
+1 MKNNIAAVI
-12 LAAGKGSRMNDNST
+12 LAAGKGSRMNDDST
-26 NKVCFDCAGVP
+26 NKVCFTCAGIP
-37 VIRRILGEMRAG
+37 VIRRIMDEMRRG

-64 VMDCLDGEPGVIYAY
+64 VMDCLDGQPGVIYAY

-95 ALKSAGYNGP
+95 ALQSAGYSGP

-112 KIVASHVV
+112 KIVASHVIG
-120 KGLLDKTS
+120 GLLKKTS
-128 AAKVVWGV
+128 EAKVVWGV
-136 QPINDNPNGGRVVV
+136 QPIKDNPNGGRVVV
-150 EDGRPYGVVEFADA
+150 ENGQPYGVVEFADA

-170 DVPPADYEKKLLS
+170 DVPPTDYEQKLSS

-197 AKEHKP
+197 ARERKP
-203 EGSRQLVD
+203 EGVRKLVD
-211 KTFFANDILK
+211 KTFSANDILN

-234 DAAVDAINACG
+234 DAAIDAINACG

-269 LYEVSNPDDMLT
+269 LYEVANPDDMLT
-281 YSTKPELI
+281 YSTKPELLR
-289 QLTVRFMRN
+289 LTVRFMRR
-298 ASDWLAE
+298 ASDWLAA
-305 KNPQLTPV
+305 KNPKLTPI
-313 LRHFIAKYGDQKV
+313 LNHFIAKFGDEKV
-326 VVASSPGRINLMGR
+326 IIASSPGRINLMGR

-353 IDRRLTMV
+353 IDRRLTML
-361 VSPRTDHLVR
+361 VSPRTDNLVH
-371 VTNVNPQYP
+371 VTNINPQYP

-385 ITEIKHEKWL
+385 ITSIGYDKWL
-395 DYLDSEPVMQEL
+395 DYLDSESTMQEL
-407 AASRGKWTNYI
+407 VATRGKWTNYI
-418 KAAICRFQFESA
+418 KAAIRRFQLISP
-430 NLLCGM
+430 NPLCGM
-436 DIAVGGDIP
+436 DIAVVSDIP

-451 SSSALVVA
+451 SSSAIVVA

-469 LHVSDREFIER
+469 LHVSDREFIEL

-493 FGDHAAMKYGRPG
+493 CGDHAAMKCGRPG
-506 RLVHLGFH
+506 KFVHLGFL
-514 PFEVGESASLPDDYA
+514 PFTVGESASLPDDYA
-529 VIIADSTLK
+529 VIIADSTIK

-551 QVAAYDLSLLMLK
+551 QVAAYDLSLLMLR
-564 QTYPDANLTDL
+564 QTYPAARLTDL

-583 YSRLYEMLRSLPLS
+583 YSKLYDMLRSLPLA

-604 EALPDDLHKLARL
+604 EALPDDLHELARL
-617 FASHADPG
+617 FSSHEDPG

-636 LSEMERSERFMET
+636 LSEMTRSERFMET
-649 LKNGAYDLVGK
+649 LKNGGYDTVGK
-660 MMRISHNGDRIG
+660 LMKISHNGDRIG
-672 DPTISDDFL
+672 DPTISDNFL
-681 KEQAANDA
+681 KHLSDDEA

-699 CSVPQIDE
+699 CSIPQIDE

-738 DQAENIINVLNEK
+738 DQAENIISVLNDK

-758 GTGHANV
+758 EPGHANV

>member
-1 MIMKNNIAAVI
+1 MKNNIAAVI

-26 NKVCFDCAGVP
+26 NKVCFNCAGIP
-37 VIRRILGEMRAG
+37 VIRRILDEMRAG

-64 VMDCLDGEPGVIYAY
+64 VMDCLDGEAGVIYAY

-88 AVLCGMN
+88 AVLCGLN
-95 ALKSAGYNGP
+95 ALKSAGYSGP

-112 KIVASHVV
+112 KIVASHVIS
-120 KGLLDKTS
+120 GLLDKTS
-128 AAKVVWGV
+128 EAKVVWGV

-150 EDGRPYGVVEFADA
+150 KDGHPYGVVEFADA
-164 ALMSLA
+164 ALMTLA
-170 DVPPADYEKKLLS
+170 DVLPANYEKKLAE

-197 AKEHKP
+197 AQEHKP
-203 EGSRQLVD
+203 QGVRTLVD
-211 KTFFANDILK
+211 KTFSANDILS

-234 DAAVDAINACG
+234 DAAVTAINACG

-255 TDTLEIFARQKCVS
+255 TDTLEIFARQKCVT
-269 LYEVSNPDDMLT
+269 LYEVANPDDMLT

-298 ASDWLAE
+298 ASDWLKE
-305 KNPQLTPV
+305 DNPKLTPV
-313 LRHFIAKYGDQKV
+313 LEHFIAKFGDKKV
-326 VVASSPGRINLMGR
+326 IVAGSPGRINLMGR

-353 IDRRLTMV
+353 LDRRLTMV
-361 VSPRTDHLVR
+361 VSPRTDHIVH
-371 VTNVNPQYP
+371 VTNLNPQYP

-385 ITEIKHEKWL
+385 ITPITHEKWL
-395 DYLDSEPVMQEL
+395 DYLDSEPVVQEL

-418 KAAICRFQFESA
+418 KSAIFRFQKESS

-436 DIAVGGDIP
+436 DMAVVSDLP

-451 SSSALVVA
+451 SSSAIVVA
-459 TAEAVVALNS
+459 TAEALVALNS
-469 LHVSDREFIER
+469 LHLSDQQFIEL

-506 RLVHLGFH
+506 KFVHLGFH
-514 PFEVGESASLPDDYA
+514 PFTIGETASLPNDYA

-551 QVAAYDLSLLMLK
+551 QVSAYDLSLMLLN
-564 QTYPDANLTDL
+564 QTYPNEHITDM

-583 YSRLYEMLRSLPLS
+583 YSKLYEMLRSLPLS

-649 LKNGAYDLVGK
+649 LKKGAYDLVGK
-660 MMRISHNGDRIG
+660 MMKISHNGDRIG
-672 DPTISDDFL
+672 DPTISDDLL
-681 KEQAANDA
+681 KDLSAQNA
-689 DLAFQCGAYA
+689 DLALQYGAYA

-738 DQAENIINVLNEK
+738 EKAADIIDVLNNK

-758 GTGHANV
+758 EPGHANV
-765 YQPSQGSSVEF
+765 YQPSEGSSVKF

>member
-1 MIMKNNIAAVI
+1 MKNNIAAVI

-26 NKVCFDCAGVP
+26 NKVCFNCAGIP
-37 VIRRILGEMRAG
+37 VIRRILDEMRAG

-112 KIVASHVV
+112 KIVASHVIS
-120 KGLLDKTS
+120 GLLDKTS
-128 AAKVVWGV
+128 EAKVVWGV

-150 EDGRPYGVVEFADA
+150 KDGQPYGVVEFADA
-164 ALMSLA
+164 ALMALA
-170 DVPPADYEKKLLS
+170 DVPPADYEKKLAE

-192 KVLKI
+192 KVLKV
-197 AKEHKP
+197 AQEHKP
-203 EGSRQLVD
+203 QGVRTLVD
-211 KTFFANDILK
+211 KTFSANDILR

-234 DAAVDAINACG
+234 DAAVTAINACG

-255 TDTLEIFARQKCVS
+255 TDTLEIFSRQKCVT
-269 LYEVSNPDDMLT
+269 LYEVTNPNDMLT

-298 ASDWLAE
+298 ASDWL
-305 KNPQLTPV
+305 KDQNPK
-313 LRHFIAKYGDQKV
+313 LRPILQHFIAKFGDKKV
-326 VVASSPGRINLMGR
+326 IVAGSPGRINLMGR

-353 IDRRLTMV
+353 LDRRLTMV
-361 VSPRTDHLVR
+361 ISPRTDHIVH
-371 VTNVNPQYP
+371 VTNLNSQYP

-385 ITEIKHEKWL
+385 ITPITHEKWL
-395 DYLDSEPVMQEL
+395 DYLDSEPVVQEL
-407 AASRGKWTNYI
+407 ATSRGKWTNYI
-418 KAAICRFQFESA
+418 KSAIFRFQKESS

-436 DIAVGGDIP
+436 DIAVVSDLP

-451 SSSALVVA
+451 SSSAIVVA
-459 TAEAVVALNS
+459 TAEAIVALNS
-469 LHVSDREFIER
+469 LYLSDQQFIEL

-506 RLVHLGFH
+506 KFVHLGFH
-514 PFEVGESASLPDDYA
+514 PFSIGESASLPDDYA

-551 QVAAYDLSLLMLK
+551 QVAAYDLSLMLLK
-564 QTYPDANLTDL
+564 QTYPNEHITDM

-583 YSRLYEMLRSLPLS
+583 YSKLYEMLRSLPLS

-604 EALPDDLHKLARL
+604 EALPDDLHQLARL

-649 LKNGAYDLVGK
+649 LKKGAYDLVGK
-660 MMRISHNGDRIG
+660 MMKISHNGDRIG
-672 DPTISDDFL
+672 DPTISDDLL
-681 KEQAANDA
+681 KDLSAQNA
-689 DLAFQCGAYA
+689 DLALQYGAYA

-738 DQAENIINVLNEK
+738 EKAADIIDVLNNK

-758 GTGHANV
+758 EPGHANV
-765 YQPSQGSSVEF
+765 YQPSEGSSVKF

>member
-1 MIMKNNIAAVI
+1 MLRGGFTGAEDSADERAPGAVSVIDGDSRFQCMRIYNHAKLTIERVEFRNGYPRAVLRGDAPGDLVVEDCGFYLNGATNAAD
-12 LAAGKGSRMNDNST
+12 LAGCALYFYRNYYGTANLAFRRCRFEGNGRRFNST
-26 NKVCFDCAGVP
+26 AQLD
-37 VIRRILGEMRAG
+37 G
-49 GVSLFVIV
+49 GCIYLNTSQKSLVVEDSLFLTNGAPFSAEFPSVRP
-57 VGHKAQD
+57 VGSCICSINTPVTIARCRFAGNRSCSYKTD
-64 VMDCLDGEPGVIYAY
+64 NKGGVIYLS
-79 QKEQKGTGH
+79 GT
-88 AVLCGMN
+88 CGGSCISN
-95 ALKSAGYNGP
+95 CAFVANED
-105 VIVSMGD
+105 VS
-112 KIVASHVV
+112 
-120 KGLLDKTS
+120 
-128 AAKVVWGV
+128 
-136 QPINDNPNGGRVVV
+136 R
-150 EDGRPYGVVEFADA
+150 
-164 ALMSLA
+164 
-170 DVPPADYEKKLLS
+170 
-183 LGLNAKKAA
+183 
-192 KVLKI
+192 
-197 AKEHKP
+197 
-203 EGSRQLVD
+203 
-211 KTFFANDILK
+211 
-221 TPYANAGLYCFDL
+221 
-234 DAAVDAINACG
+234 
-245 SDNAQGEIYL
+245 
-255 TDTLEIFARQKCVS
+255 
-269 LYEVSNPDDMLT
+269 
-281 YSTKPELI
+281 
-289 QLTVRFMRN
+289 
-298 ASDWLAE
+298 
-305 KNPQLTPV
+305 
-313 LRHFIAKYGDQKV
+313 
-326 VVASSPGRINLMGR
+326 SS
-340 HIDHHGGGINVMA
+340 
-353 IDRRLTMV
+353 
-361 VSPRTDHLVR
+361 
-371 VTNVNPQYP
+371 
-380 DDEFA
+380 
-385 ITEIKHEKWL
+385 
-395 DYLDSEPVMQEL
+395 
-407 AASRGKWTNYI
+407 
-418 KAAICRFQFESA
+418 
-430 NLLCGM
+430 
-436 DIAVGGDIP
+436 
-445 AAAGLS
+445 AAGLS

>member
-1 MIMKNNIAAVI
+1 MKNNIAAVI

-26 NKVCFDCAGVP
+26 NKVCFNCAGIP
-37 VIRRILGEMRAG
+37 VIRRILDEMRAG

-112 KIVASHVV
+112 KIVASHVIS
-120 KGLLDKTS
+120 GLLDKTS
-128 AAKVVWGV
+128 EAKVVWGV

-150 EDGRPYGVVEFADA
+150 KDGQPYGVVEFADA
-164 ALMSLA
+164 ALMALA
-170 DVPPADYEKKLLS
+170 DVPPADYEKKLAE

-192 KVLKI
+192 KVLKV
-197 AKEHKP
+197 AQEHKP
-203 EGSRQLVD
+203 QGVRTLVD
-211 KTFFANDILK
+211 KTFSANDILS

-234 DAAVDAINACG
+234 DAAVTAINACG

-255 TDTLEIFARQKCVS
+255 TDTLEIFARQKCVT
-269 LYEVSNPDDMLT
+269 LYEVANPDDMLT

-298 ASDWLAE
+298 ASDWLKE
-305 KNPQLTPV
+305 DNPKLTPV
-313 LRHFIAKYGDQKV
+313 LEHFIAKFGDKKV
-326 VVASSPGRINLMGR
+326 IVAGSPGRINLMGR

-353 IDRRLTMV
+353 LDRRLTMV
-361 VSPRTDHLVR
+361 VSPRTDNIVR
-371 VTNVNPQYP
+371 VTNLNPQYP

-385 ITEIKHEKWL
+385 ITPITHEKWL
-395 DYLDSEPVMQEL
+395 DYLDSEPVVQEL

-418 KAAICRFQFESA
+418 KSAIFRFQKESS

-436 DIAVGGDIP
+436 DMAVVSDLP

-451 SSSALVVA
+451 SSSAIVVA
-459 TAEAVVALNS
+459 TAEALVALNS
-469 LHVSDREFIER
+469 LHLSDQQFIEL

-506 RLVHLGFH
+506 KFVHLGFH
-514 PFEVGESASLPDDYA
+514 PFTIGETASLPNDYA

-551 QVAAYDLSLLMLK
+551 QV
-564 QTYPDANLTDL
+564 
-575 RSLAAVRP
+575 
-583 YSRLYEMLRSLPLS
+583 
-597 ASRKQLE
+597 
-604 EALPDDLHKLARL
+604 
-617 FASHADPG
+617 
-625 AYNLRGVILYG
+625 
-636 LSEMERSERFMET
+636 
-649 LKNGAYDLVGK
+649 
-660 MMRISHNGDRIG
+660 
-672 DPTISDDFL
+672 
-681 KEQAANDA
+681 
-689 DLAFQCGAYA
+689 
-699 CSVPQIDE
+699 
-707 LCDLLDSTPGVL
+707 
-719 GSELVGAGLGGC
+719 
-731 IVALVKK
+731 
-738 DQAENIINVLNEK
+738 
-751 YYAKYGV
+751 
-758 GTGHANV
+758 
-765 YQPSQGSSVEF
+765 

>member
-1 MIMKNNIAAVI
+1 MNNNIAAVI
-12 LAAGKGSRMNDNST
+12 LAAGKGSRMNDDST
-26 NKVCFDCAGVP
+26 NKVCFTCAGIP
-37 VIRRILGEMRAG
+37 VIRRIMDEMQRG

-64 VMDCLDGEPGVIYAY
+64 VMDCLDGQPGVIYAY

-95 ALKSAGYNGP
+95 ALQSAGYSGP

-112 KIVASHVV
+112 KIVASHVIG
-120 KGLLDKTS
+120 GLLKTTFE
-128 AAKVVWGV
+128 AKVVWGV
-136 QPINDNPNGGRVVV
+136 QPIKDNPNGGRVVV
-150 EDGRPYGVVEFADA
+150 ENGQPYGVVEFADA

-170 DVPPADYEKKLLS
+170 DVPPTDYEKKLSS

-197 AKEHKP
+197 ARERKP
-203 EGSRQLVD
+203 EGVRKLVD
-211 KTFFANDILK
+211 KTFSANDILN

-234 DAAVDAINACG
+234 DAAIDAINACG

-269 LYEVSNPDDMLT
+269 LYEVANPDDMLT
-281 YSTKPELI
+281 YSTKPELLR
-289 QLTVRFMRN
+289 LTVRFMRR
-298 ASDWLAE
+298 ASDWLAA
-305 KNPQLTPV
+305 KNPKLTPI
-313 LRHFIAKYGDQKV
+313 LNHFIAKFGDEKV
-326 VVASSPGRINLMGR
+326 IIASSPGRINLMGR

-361 VSPRTDHLVR
+361 VSPRTDNLVH
-371 VTNVNPQYP
+371 VTNINPQYP

-385 ITEIKHEKWL
+385 ITSIGYDKWL
-395 DYLDSEPVMQEL
+395 DYLDSESTMQEL
-407 AASRGKWTNYI
+407 VATRGKWTNYI
-418 KAAICRFQFESA
+418 KAAIRRFQLISP
-430 NLLCGM
+430 NPLCGM
-436 DIAVGGDIP
+436 NIAVVSDIP

-451 SSSALVVA
+451 SSSAIVVA

-469 LHVSDREFIER
+469 LHVSDCEFIEL

-493 FGDHAAMKYGRPG
+493 CGDHAAMKCGRPG
-506 RLVHLGFH
+506 KFVHLGFL
-514 PFEVGESASLPDDYA
+514 PFAVGESASLPDDYA
-529 VIIADSTLK
+529 VIIADSTIK

-551 QVAAYDLSLLMLK
+551 QVAAYDLSLLMLR
-564 QTYPDANLTDL
+564 QTYPAARLTDL

-583 YSRLYEMLRSLPLS
+583 YSKLYDMLRSLPLA

-604 EALPDDLHKLARL
+604 EALPDNLHELARL
-617 FASHADPG
+617 FSSHEDPG

-636 LSEMERSERFMET
+636 LSEMTRSERFMET
-649 LKNGAYDLVGK
+649 LKNGGYDTVGK
-660 MMRISHNGDRIG
+660 LMKISHNGDRIG
-672 DPTISDDFL
+672 DPTISDNFL
-681 KEQAANDA
+681 KRLSNDEA

-699 CSVPQIDE
+699 CSIPQIDE

-738 DQAENIINVLNEK
+738 DQAENIINVLNDK

-758 GTGHANV
+758 EPGHANV

>member
-1 MIMKNNIAAVI
+1 MKNNIAAVI

-26 NKVCFDCAGVP
+26 NKVCFNCAGIP
-37 VIRRILGEMRAG
+37 VIRRILDEMRAG

-112 KIVASHVV
+112 KIVASHVIS
-120 KGLLDKTS
+120 GLLDKTS
-128 AAKVVWGV
+128 EAKVVWGV

-150 EDGRPYGVVEFADA
+150 KDGQPYGVVEFADA
-164 ALMSLA
+164 ALMALA
-170 DVPPADYEKKLLS
+170 DVSPADYEKKLAE

-197 AKEHKP
+197 AQEHKP
-203 EGSRQLVD
+203 QGVRTLVD
-211 KTFFANDILK
+211 KTFSANDILR

-234 DAAVDAINACG
+234 DAAVTAINACG

-255 TDTLEIFARQKCVS
+255 TDTLEIFARQKCVT
-269 LYEVSNPDDMLT
+269 LYEVTNPDDMLT

-289 QLTVRFMRN
+289 QLTARFMRN
-298 ASDWLAE
+298 ASDWL
-305 KNPQLTPV
+305 KDQNPKLTPI
-313 LRHFIAKYGDQKV
+313 LQHFITKFGDKKV
-326 VVASSPGRINLMGR
+326 IVAGSPGRINLMGR

-353 IDRRLTMV
+353 LDRRLTMV
-361 VSPRTDHLVR
+361 VSPRMDHIVH
-371 VTNVNPQYP
+371 VTNLNPQYP

-385 ITEIKHEKWL
+385 ITPITHEKWL
-395 DYLDSEPVMQEL
+395 DYLDSEPVVQEL

-418 KAAICRFQFESA
+418 KSAIFRFQKESS

-436 DIAVGGDIP
+436 DIAVVSDLP

-451 SSSALVVA
+451 SSSAIVVA
-459 TAEAVVALNS
+459 TAEAIVALNS
-469 LHVSDREFIER
+469 LHLSDQQFIEL

-506 RLVHLGFH
+506 KFVHLGFH
-514 PFEVGESASLPDDYA
+514 PFTIGESASLPDDYA

-551 QVAAYDLSLLMLK
+551 QVAAYDLSLMLLRQK
-564 QTYPDANLTDL
+564 YPNEHITDM

-583 YSRLYEMLRSLPLS
+583 YSKLYEMLRTLPLA

-604 EALPDDLHKLARL
+604 EALPDDLHQLARL

-649 LKNGAYDLVGK
+649 LKKGAYDLVGK
-660 MMRISHNGDRIG
+660 MMKISHNGDRIG
-672 DPTISDDFL
+672 DPTISDDLL
-681 KEQAANDA
+681 KDLSAQNA
-689 DLAFQCGAYA
+689 DLALQYGAYA

-738 DQAENIINVLNEK
+738 EKAADIINVLNNK

-758 GTGHANV
+758 EPGHANV
-765 YQPSQGSSVEF
+765 YQPSEGSSVEF

>member
-1 MIMKNNIAAVI
+1 MKNNIAAVI

-26 NKVCFDCAGVP
+26 NKVCFNCAGIP
-37 VIRRILGEMRAG
+37 VIRRILDEMRAG

-64 VMDCLDGEPGVIYAY
+64 VMDCLDGEAGVIYAY

-88 AVLCGMN
+88 AVLCGLN
-95 ALKSAGYNGP
+95 ALKSAGYSGP

-112 KIVASHVV
+112 KIVASHVIS
-120 KGLLDKTS
+120 GLLDKTS
-128 AAKVVWGV
+128 EAKVVWGV

-150 EDGRPYGVVEFADA
+150 KDGHPYGVVEFADA
-164 ALMSLA
+164 ALMTLA
-170 DVPPADYEKKLLS
+170 DVLPANYEKKLAE

-197 AKEHKP
+197 AQEHKP
-203 EGSRQLVD
+203 QGVRTLVD
-211 KTFFANDILK
+211 KTFSANDILS

-234 DAAVDAINACG
+234 DAAVTAINACG

-255 TDTLEIFARQKCVS
+255 TDTLEIFARQKCVT
-269 LYEVSNPDDMLT
+269 LYEVANPDDMLT

-289 QLTVRFMRN
+289 QLTVYFMRN
-298 ASDWLAE
+298 ASDWLKE
-305 KNPQLTPV
+305 DNPKLTPI
-313 LRHFIAKYGDQKV
+313 LQHFIAKFGDKKV
-326 VVASSPGRINLMGR
+326 VVAGSPGRINLMGR

-353 IDRRLTMV
+353 LDRRLTMV
-361 VSPRTDHLVR
+361 VSPRTDNIVR
-371 VTNVNPQYP
+371 VTNLNPQYP

-385 ITEIKHEKWL
+385 ITEVKHKEWL
-395 DYLDSEPVMQEL
+395 DYLDSEPVVQEL

-418 KAAICRFQFESA
+418 KSAIFRFQKESS

-436 DIAVGGDIP
+436 DMAVVSDLP

-451 SSSALVVA
+451 SSSAIVVA
-459 TAEAVVALNS
+459 TAEAIVALNS
-469 LHVSDREFIER
+469 LHLTDQQFIEL

-506 RLVHLGFH
+506 KFVHLGFH
-514 PFEVGESASLPDDYA
+514 PFTVGESASLPDDYA

-551 QVAAYDLSLLMLK
+551 QVAAYDLSLMLLD
-564 QTYPDANLTDL
+564 QTYPNEHITDM

-583 YSRLYEMLRSLPLS
+583 YSKLYDMLRSLPLS

-649 LKNGAYDLVGK
+649 LKKGAYDLLGK
-660 MMRISHNGDRIG
+660 MMKISHNGDRIG
-672 DPTISDDFL
+672 DPTISDDQL
-681 KEQAANDA
+681 KRLSADDA

-699 CSVPQIDE
+699 CSIPQIDE

-738 DQAENIINVLNEK
+738 DQAANIIDVLNKK

-758 GTGHANV
+758 EPGHANV
-765 YQPSQGSSVEF
+765 YQPSEGSSVKF

>member
-1 MIMKNNIAAVI
+1 MKNNIAAVI

-26 NKVCFDCAGVP
+26 NKVCFNCAGIP
-37 VIRRILGEMRAG
+37 VIRRILDEMRAG

-57 VGHKAQD
+57 VGHMAQD

-95 ALKSAGYNGP
+95 ALKSAGYSGP

-112 KIVASHVV
+112 KIVASHVIS
-120 KGLLDKTS
+120 GLLDKTS
-128 AAKVVWGV
+128 EAKVVWGV
-136 QPINDNPNGGRVVV
+136 QPINDNLNGGRVVV
-150 EDGRPYGVVEFADA
+150 KDAQPYGVVEFADA
-164 ALMSLA
+164 ALMTLA
-170 DVPPADYEKKLLS
+170 DVPPTDYEKKLAE

-197 AKEHKP
+197 AQEHKP
-203 EGSRQLVD
+203 QGVRKLVD
-211 KTFFANDILK
+211 KTFSANDILR

-234 DAAVDAINACG
+234 GAAIAAINACG

-255 TDTLEIFARQKCVS
+255 TDTLEIFARQKCVT
-269 LYEVSNPDDMLT
+269 LYEVANPDDMLT

-298 ASDWLAE
+298 ASDWLKE
-305 KNPQLTPV
+305 QNPKLTPI
-313 LRHFIAKYGDQKV
+313 LQHFIAKYGDKKV
-326 VVASSPGRINLMGR
+326 VVAGSPGRINLMGR

-353 IDRRLTMV
+353 LDRRLTMV
-361 VSPRTDHLVR
+361 VSPRTDNIVR
-371 VTNVNPQYP
+371 VTNLNPQYP

-385 ITEIKHEKWL
+385 IKEIKHEKWL

-418 KAAICRFQFESA
+418 KSAIFRFQKESS

-436 DIAVGGDIP
+436 DMAVVSDLP

-451 SSSALVVA
+451 SSSAIVVA
-459 TAEAVVALNS
+459 TAEAIVALNS
-469 LHVSDREFIER
+469 LHVTDREFIEL

-514 PFEVGESASLPDDYA
+514 PFTVGESASLPDDYA
-529 VIIADSTLK
+529 VIIADSTVK

-551 QVAAYDLSLLMLK
+551 QVAAYDLSLMLLN
-564 QTYPDANLTDL
+564 QTYPDEHITDM
-575 RSLAAVRP
+575 RSLAAIRP
-583 YSRLYEMLRSLPLS
+583 YSKLYEMLRTLPLA

-617 FASHADPG
+617 FSSHADPG

-636 LSEMERSERFMET
+636 LSEMTRSERFMET
-649 LKNGAYDLVGK
+649 LKKGGYDYVGK
-660 MMRISHNGDRIG
+660 MMKISHNGDRIG
-672 DPTISDDFL
+672 DPTISDDL
-681 KEQAANDA
+681 LERLSAEDA

-699 CSVPQIDE
+699 CSIPRIDE
-707 LCDLLDSTPGVL
+707 MCDLLDSTPGVL

-738 DQAENIINVLNEK
+738 EKAADIIDVLNKK

-758 GTGHANV
+758 EPGHANV

>member
-1 MIMKNNIAAVI
+1 MKNNIAAVI

-26 NKVCFDCAGVP
+26 NKVCFNCAGIP
-37 VIRRILGEMRAG
+37 VIRRILDEMRAG

-112 KIVASHVV
+112 KIVASHVIS
-120 KGLLDKTS
+120 GLLDKT
-128 AAKVVWGV
+128 AEAKVVWGV

-150 EDGRPYGVVEFADA
+150 KDGQPYGVVEFADA
-164 ALMSLA
+164 ALMALA
-170 DVPPADYEKKLLS
+170 DVPPTDYEKKLAE

-197 AKEHKP
+197 AQEHKP
-203 EGSRQLVD
+203 QGVRRLVE
-211 KTFFANDILK
+211 KTFSANDILR

-234 DAAVDAINACG
+234 DAAITAINACG

-255 TDTLEIFARQKCVS
+255 TDTLEIFARQKCVT
-269 LYEVSNPDDMLT
+269 LYEVANPDDMLT

-298 ASDWLAE
+298 ASDWLKE
-305 KNPQLTPV
+305 QNPKLTPI
-313 LRHFIAKYGDQKV
+313 LQHFIAKFGDKKV
-326 VVASSPGRINLMGR
+326 IVAGSPGRINLMGR

-353 IDRRLTMV
+353 LDRRLTMV
-361 VSPRTDHLVR
+361 VSPRMDHIVH
-371 VTNVNPQYP
+371 VTNLNPQYP

-385 ITEIKHEKWL
+385 ITPITHEKWL
-395 DYLDSEPVMQEL
+395 DYLDSEPVVQEL
-407 AASRGKWTNYI
+407 ATSRGKWTNYI
-418 KAAICRFQFESA
+418 KSAIFRFQKESS

-436 DIAVGGDIP
+436 DIAVVSDLP

-451 SSSALVVA
+451 SSSAIVVA
-459 TAEAVVALNS
+459 TAEAIVALNS
-469 LHVSDREFIER
+469 LYLSDQQFIEL

-506 RLVHLGFH
+506 KFVHLGFH
-514 PFEVGESASLPDDYA
+514 PFSIGESASLPDDYA

-551 QVAAYDLSLLMLK
+551 QVAAYDLSLMLLK
-564 QTYPDANLTDL
+564 QTYPNEHITDM

-583 YSRLYEMLRSLPLS
+583 YSKLYEMLRSLPLS

-604 EALPDDLHKLARL
+604 EALPDDLHQLARL

-649 LKNGAYDLVGK
+649 LKKGAYDLVGK
-660 MMRISHNGDRIG
+660 MMKISHNGDRIG
-672 DPTISDDFL
+672 DPTISDDLL
-681 KEQAANDA
+681 KDLSAQNA
-689 DLAFQCGAYA
+689 DLALQYGAYA

-738 DQAENIINVLNEK
+738 EKAADIIDVLNNK

-758 GTGHANV
+758 EPGHANV
-765 YQPSQGSSVEF
+765 YQPSEGSSVKF

>member
-1 MIMKNNIAAVI
+1 MKNNIAAVI

-26 NKVCFDCAGVP
+26 NKVCFTCAGIP
-37 VIRRILGEMRAG
+37 VIKRILDEMRAG

-95 ALKSAGYNGP
+95 ALKSAGYSGP

-112 KIVASHVV
+112 KIVASHVIN
-120 KGLLDKTS
+120 GLLDKTS
-128 AAKVVWGV
+128 EAKVVWGV

-150 EDGRPYGVVEFADA
+150 KDGQPYGVVEFADA
-164 ALMSLA
+164 ALMALA
-170 DVPPADYEKKLLS
+170 DVPPTDYEKKLS
-183 LGLNAKKAA
+183 ELGLNAKKAA

-197 AKEHKP
+197 AQERKP
-203 EGSRQLVD
+203 QGVRTLVD
-211 KTFFANDILK
+211 KTFSANDILR

-234 DAAVDAINACG
+234 DAAVTAINACG

-255 TDTLEIFARQKCVS
+255 TDTLEIFARQKCVT
-269 LYEVSNPDDMLT
+269 LYEVVNPDDMLT

-298 ASDWLAE
+298 ASEWLKE
-305 KNPQLTPV
+305 DNPKLTPV
-313 LRHFIAKYGDQKV
+313 LQHFIAKFGDKKV
-326 VVASSPGRINLMGR
+326 IVAGSPGRINLMGR

-353 IDRRLTMV
+353 LDRRLTMV
-361 VSPRTDHLVR
+361 VSPRTDNIVR
-371 VTNVNPQYP
+371 VTNLNPQYP

-385 ITEIKHEKWL
+385 ITPITHEKWL
-395 DYLDSEPVMQEL
+395 DYLDSEPVVQEL

-418 KAAICRFQFESA
+418 KSAIFRFQKESS

-436 DIAVGGDIP
+436 DMAVVSDLP

-451 SSSALVVA
+451 SSSAIVVA
-459 TAEAVVALNS
+459 TAEAIVALNS
-469 LHVSDREFIER
+469 LHLSDQQFIEL

-506 RLVHLGFH
+506 KFVHLGFH
-514 PFEVGESASLPDDYA
+514 PFTIGENASLPDDYA

-551 QVAAYDLSLLMLK
+551 QVAAYDLSLMLLD
-564 QTYPDANLTDL
+564 QTYPNEHITDM

-583 YSRLYEMLRSLPLS
+583 YSKLYEMLRSLPLS

-625 AYNLRGVILYG
+625 AYNLRG
-636 LSEMERSERFMET
+636 
-649 LKNGAYDLVGK
+649 
-660 MMRISHNGDRIG
+660 
-672 DPTISDDFL
+672 
-681 KEQAANDA
+681 
-689 DLAFQCGAYA
+689 
-699 CSVPQIDE
+699 
-707 LCDLLDSTPGVL
+707 
-719 GSELVGAGLGGC
+719 
-731 IVALVKK
+731 
-738 DQAENIINVLNEK
+738 
-751 YYAKYGV
+751 
-758 GTGHANV
+758 
-765 YQPSQGSSVEF
+765 

>member
-1 MIMKNNIAAVI
+1 MKNNIAAVI

-26 NKVCFDCAGVP
+26 NKVCFNCAGKP
-37 VIRRILGEMRAG
+37 VIRRILDEMRTG

-57 VGHKAQD
+57 VGHQAQD

-95 ALKSAGYNGP
+95 ALKSAGYSGP

-112 KIVASHVV
+112 KIVASHVIG
-120 KGLLDKTS
+120 GLLGKTS
-128 AAKVVWGV
+128 EAKVVWGV
-136 QPINDNPNGGRVVV
+136 QPIDDNPNGGRVVV
-150 EDGRPYGVVEFADA
+150 ENGQPYGVVEFADA
-164 ALMSLA
+164 ALMALA
-170 DVPPADYEKKLLS
+170 DVSPANYEKKLAE

-197 AKEHKP
+197 AQERRP
-203 EGSRQLVD
+203 ESIRKLVD
-211 KTFFANDILK
+211 KTFSANDILH

-234 DAAVDAINACG
+234 DAAVAAIAACG

-255 TDTLEIFARQKCVS
+255 TDTLEIFARQKCVT
-269 LYEVSNPDDMLT
+269 LYEVTNPDDMLT

-298 ASDWLAE
+298 ASGWLAE
-305 KNPQLTPV
+305 QNSKLTPI
-313 LRHFIAKYGDQKV
+313 LEHFIAKYGDKKV

-353 IDRRLTMV
+353 IDRRLTIV
-361 VSPRTDHLVR
+361 VSPRTDNLVR
-371 VTNVNPQYP
+371 VTNLNPQYP

-385 ITEIKHEKWL
+385 ITEIKHENWL
-395 DYLDSEPVMQEL
+395 DYLASAPAVQEL
-407 AASRGKWTNYI
+407 AATRGKWTNYI
-418 KAAICRFQFESA
+418 KAAIRRFQLISS
-430 NLLCGM
+430 NPLCGM
-436 DIAVGGDIP
+436 DMAVVSDIP

-451 SSSALVVA
+451 SSSAIVVA
-459 TAEAVVALNS
+459 TAEAIVALNS
-469 LHVSDREFIER
+469 LHVSDRQFIEL

-493 FGDHAAMKYGRPG
+493 FGDHAAMKYGRIG
-506 RLVHLGFH
+506 KLVHLGFH
-514 PFEVGESASLPDDYA
+514 PFYVGESASLPDDYA
-529 VIIADSTLK
+529 VIIADSTVK

-551 QVAAYDLSLLMLK
+551 QVAAYDLSLLMLR
-564 QTYPDANLTDL
+564 QTYPDDNLKDL

-583 YSRLYEMLRSLPLS
+583 YSKLYDMLRSLPVA

-604 EALPDDLHKLARL
+604 EALPDDLHELARL
-617 FASHADPG
+617 FSSHEDPG

-636 LSEMERSERFMET
+636 LSEMTRSERFMET
-649 LKNGAYDLVGK
+649 LKNRGYDIVGK
-660 MMRISHNGDRIG
+660 MMKISHNGDRIG
-672 DPTISDDFL
+672 DPTISDDLL
-681 KEQAANDA
+681 KHLADDEA

-699 CSVPQIDE
+699 CSIPQIDA

-738 DQAENIINVLNEK
+738 DQAAEIIDVLNK
-751 YYAKYGV
+751 QYYAKYGV
-758 GTGHANV
+758 EPGHANV

>member
-1 MIMKNNIAAVI
+1 MKNNIAAVI

-26 NKVCFDCAGVP
+26 NKVCFTCAGKP
-37 VIRRILGEMRAG
+37 VIRRILDEMRAG

-112 KIVASHVV
+112 KIVASHVIS
-120 KGLLDKTS
+120 GLLDKTS
-128 AAKVVWGV
+128 EAKVVWGV

-150 EDGRPYGVVEFADA
+150 KDGQPYGVVEFADA
-164 ALMSLA
+164 ALMALA
-170 DVPPADYEKKLLS
+170 DVPPADYEKKLAE

-197 AKEHKP
+197 AQEHKP
-203 EGSRQLVD
+203 QGVRTLVD
-211 KTFFANDILK
+211 KTFSANDILR

-234 DAAVDAINACG
+234 DAAVTAINACG

-255 TDTLEIFARQKCVS
+255 TDTLEIFARQKCVT
-269 LYEVSNPDDMLT
+269 LYEVVNPDDMLT

-298 ASDWLAE
+298 ASEWLKE
-305 KNPQLTPV
+305 DNPKLTPV
-313 LRHFIAKYGDQKV
+313 LQHFIAKFGDKKV
-326 VVASSPGRINLMGR
+326 IVAGSPGRINLMGR

-353 IDRRLTMV
+353 LDRRLTMV
-361 VSPRTDHLVR
+361 VSPRTDNIVR
-371 VTNVNPQYP
+371 VTNLNPQYP

-385 ITEIKHEKWL
+385 ITPITHEKWL
-395 DYLDSEPVMQEL
+395 DYLDSEPVVQEL

-418 KAAICRFQFESA
+418 KSAIFRFQKESS

-436 DIAVGGDIP
+436 DMAVVSDLP

-451 SSSALVVA
+451 SSSAIVVA
-459 TAEAVVALNS
+459 TAEALVALNS
-469 LHVSDREFIER
+469 LHLSDQQFIEL

-506 RLVHLGFH
+506 KFVHLGFH
-514 PFEVGESASLPDDYA
+514 PFTIGETASLPNDYA

-551 QVAAYDLSLLMLK
+551 QVAAYDLSLMLLN
-564 QTYPDANLTDL
+564 QTYPNEHITDM

-583 YSRLYEMLRSLPLS
+583 YSKLYEMLRSLPLS

-649 LKNGAYDLVGK
+649 LKKGAYDLVGE
-660 MMRISHNGDRIG
+660 MMKISHNGDRIG
-672 DPTISDDFL
+672 DPTISDDLL
-681 KEQAANDA
+681 KDLSAQNA
-689 DLAFQCGAYA
+689 DLALQYGAYA

-738 DQAENIINVLNEK
+738 EKAADIIDVLNNK

-758 GTGHANV
+758 EPGHANV
-765 YQPSQGSSVEF
+765 YQPSEGSSVKF

>member
-1 MIMKNNIAAVI
+1 MKNNIAAVI

-26 NKVCFDCAGVP
+26 NKVCFTCAGIP
-37 VIRRILGEMRAG
+37 VIKRILDEMRAG

-95 ALKSAGYNGP
+95 ALKSAGYSGP

-112 KIVASHVV
+112 KIVASHVIN
-120 KGLLDKTS
+120 GLLDKTS
-128 AAKVVWGV
+128 EAKVVWGV

-150 EDGRPYGVVEFADA
+150 KDGQPYGVVEFADA
-164 ALMSLA
+164 ALMALA
-170 DVPPADYEKKLLS
+170 DVPPTDYEKKLS
-183 LGLNAKKAA
+183 ELGLNAKKAA

-197 AKEHKP
+197 AQERKP
-203 EGSRQLVD
+203 QGIRTLVD
-211 KTFFANDILK
+211 KTFSANDILR

-234 DAAVDAINACG
+234 DAAVTAINACG

-255 TDTLEIFARQKCVS
+255 TDTLEIFARQKCVT
-269 LYEVSNPDDMLT
+269 LYEVVNPDDMLT

-298 ASDWLAE
+298 ASEWLKE
-305 KNPQLTPV
+305 DNPKLTPV
-313 LRHFIAKYGDQKV
+313 LQHFIAKFGDKKV
-326 VVASSPGRINLMGR
+326 IVAGSPGRINLMGR

-353 IDRRLTMV
+353 LDRRLTMV
-361 VSPRTDHLVR
+361 VSPRTDNIVR
-371 VTNVNPQYP
+371 VTNLNPQYP

-385 ITEIKHEKWL
+385 ITPITHEKWL
-395 DYLDSEPVMQEL
+395 DYLDSEPVVQEL

-418 KAAICRFQFESA
+418 KSAIFRFQKESS

-436 DIAVGGDIP
+436 DMAVVSDLP

-451 SSSALVVA
+451 SSSAIVVA
-459 TAEAVVALNS
+459 TAEAIVALNS
-469 LHVSDREFIER
+469 LHLSDQQFIEL

-506 RLVHLGFH
+506 KFVHLGFH
-514 PFEVGESASLPDDYA
+514 PFTIGENASLPDDYA

-551 QVAAYDLSLLMLK
+551 QVAAYDLSLMLLD
-564 QTYPDANLTDL
+564 QTYPNEHITDM

-583 YSRLYEMLRSLPLS
+583 YSKLYEMLRSLPLS

-649 LKNGAYDLVGK
+649 LKKGAYDLVGK
-660 MMRISHNGDRIG
+660 MMKISHNGDRIG
-672 DPTISDDFL
+672 DPTISDDQL
-681 KEQAANDA
+681 KRLSADDA

-738 DQAENIINVLNEK
+738 EKAADIIDVLNNK

-758 GTGHANV
+758 GPGHANV
-765 YQPSQGSSVEF
+765 YQPSEGSSVKF

>member
-1 MIMKNNIAAVI
+1 MKNNIAAVI
-12 LAAGKGSRMNDNST
+12 LAAGKGSRMNDDST
-26 NKVCFDCAGVP
+26 NKVCFTCAGIP
-37 VIRRILGEMRAG
+37 VIRRIMDEMRRG

-64 VMDCLDGEPGVIYAY
+64 VMDCLDGQPGVIYAY

-95 ALKSAGYNGP
+95 ALQSAGYSGP

-112 KIVASHVV
+112 KIVASHVIG
-120 KGLLDKTS
+120 GLLKTTFE
-128 AAKVVWGV
+128 AKVVWGV
-136 QPINDNPNGGRVVV
+136 QPIKDNPNGGRVVV
-150 EDGRPYGVVEFADA
+150 ENGQPYGVVEFADA

-170 DVPPADYEKKLLS
+170 DVPPTDYEKKLSS

-197 AKEHKP
+197 ARERKP
-203 EGSRQLVD
+203 EGVRKLVD
-211 KTFFANDILK
+211 KTFSANDILN

-234 DAAVDAINACG
+234 DAAIDAINACG

-269 LYEVSNPDDMLT
+269 LYEVANPDDMLT
-281 YSTKPELI
+281 YSTKPELL
-289 QLTVRFMRN
+289 QLTVRFMRR

-305 KNPQLTPV
+305 KNPKLTP
-313 LRHFIAKYGDQKV
+313 LLEHFIVKFGDKKV
-326 VVASSPGRINLMGR
+326 IIASSPGRINLMGR

-361 VSPRTDHLVR
+361 VSPRTDNRVH
-371 VTNVNPQYP
+371 VTNINPQYP

-385 ITEIKHEKWL
+385 ITSIGCDKWL
-395 DYLDSEPVMQEL
+395 DYLDSESTMQEL
-407 AASRGKWTNYI
+407 ANTRGKWTNYI
-418 KAAICRFQFESA
+418 KAAIRRFQLISP
-430 NLLCGM
+430 NPLCGM
-436 DIAVGGDIP
+436 DIAVVSDIP

-451 SSSALVVA
+451 SSSAIVVA

-469 LHVSDREFIER
+469 LHVSDREFIEL

-493 FGDHAAMKYGRPG
+493 CGDHAAMKCGRPG
-506 RLVHLGFH
+506 KFVHLGFL
-514 PFEVGESASLPDDYA
+514 PFTVGESASLPDDYA
-529 VIIADSTLK
+529 VIIADSTIK

-551 QVAAYDLSLLMLK
+551 QVAAYDLSLLMLR
-564 QTYPDANLTDL
+564 QTYPAARLTDL

-583 YSRLYEMLRSLPLS
+583 YSKLYDMLRSLPLA

-604 EALPDDLHKLARL
+604 EALPDDLHELARL
-617 FASHADPG
+617 FSSHEDPG

-636 LSEMERSERFMET
+636 LSEMTRSERFMET
-649 LKNGAYDLVGK
+649 LKNGGYDTVGK
-660 MMRISHNGDRIG
+660 LMKISHNGDRIG
-672 DPTISDDFL
+672 DPTISDNFL
-681 KEQAANDA
+681 KRLSNDEA

-699 CSVPQIDE
+699 CSIPQIDE
-707 LCDLLDSTPGVL
+707 LCDLLDSTSGVL

-758 GTGHANV
+758 EPGHANV